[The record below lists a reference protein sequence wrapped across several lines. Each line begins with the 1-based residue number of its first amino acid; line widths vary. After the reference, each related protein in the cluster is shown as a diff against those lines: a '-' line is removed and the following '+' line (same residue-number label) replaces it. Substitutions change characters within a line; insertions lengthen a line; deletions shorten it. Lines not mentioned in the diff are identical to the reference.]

1 VDLAVE
7 GVQPGSAKGVRKS
20 VSKRAPR
27 AHARPT
33 AHPRTRDARSECA
46 VGNVRGSAR
55 ASSLQP
61 PSNNLFSAAATSR
74 SEDPL
79 SMLTCCRPTGL
90 DTSASMDCRALGVV
104 DAILTPAAA
113 KRPSL
118 QSKAE
123 HGSRVSAHRRH
134 RRPRTH
140 PHARVCAHSHHCGP
154 RAGRVPCEPQG
165 RGGALTAAVWPS
177 QSF

>member
-74 SEDPL
+74 SDDPL
-79 SMLTCCRPTGL
+79 SMLTCCRATGL

-113 KRPSL
+113 NRPSL
-118 QSKAE
+118 QSKAA
-123 HGSRVSAHRRH
+123 HGSRVSAQRRH
-134 RRPRTH
+134 RRLRMHVFVRLHRT
-140 PHARVCAHSHHCGP
+140 AH
-154 RAGRVPCEPQG
+154 RALRE
-165 RGGALTAAVWPS
+165 RST
-177 QSF
+177 